1 LKAPVY
7 QERGLRFSQ
16 IRIICTDMS
25 LHIIVDGYN
34 VIRQSKQLRVLDSRD
49 IQEGREA
56 LQDALVEYRKRKG
69 HRITIVFDGTNTF
82 SYEARRQRFRGITI
96 LFSRNG
102 ETADTV
108 IKRMATRERERALVV
123 SSDRDIVSFV
133 RSMGSASIG
142 SRAFEDKLFRAL
154 YSFEADG
161 TEDLPQTGWVPT
173 TRKKGPSRR
182 LPKKKRRNR
191 KKTIKL

>member
-1 LKAPVY
+1 
-7 QERGLRFSQ
+7 
-16 IRIICTDMS
+16 MS

-34 VIRQSKQLRVLDSRD
+34 VIRQSKQLRILDLRD

-56 LQDALVEYRKRKG
+56 LQDILAEYRKSKG
-69 HRITIVFDGTNTF
+69 HRITLVFDGTNAV
-82 SYEARRQRFRGITI
+82 SPGSQRQRFRGIEI

-108 IKRMATRERERALVV
+108 IKRMAARERERALVV
-123 SSDRDIVSFV
+123 SSDRDIISFV
-133 RSMGSASIG
+133 ASVGSATIG
-142 SRAFEDKLFRAL
+142 SRTFEDKMLQAL
-154 YSFEADG
+154 YSYG
-161 TEDLPQTGWVPT
+161 NGGMEDPPDTGWVPT

-191 KKTIKL
+191 GKVHKL

>member
-1 LKAPVY
+1 
-7 QERGLRFSQ
+7 
-16 IRIICTDMS
+16 MS

-34 VIRQSKQLRVLDSRD
+34 VIRQSKQLSILDLRD

-56 LQDALVEYRKRKG
+56 LQDILVEYRKSKG
-69 HRITIVFDGTNTF
+69 HRITIVFDGTHAV
-82 SYEARRQRFRGITI
+82 SSDSQRQRFRGIDI

-108 IKRMATRERERALVV
+108 IKRMAAREKERALVV
-123 SSDRDIVSFV
+123 SSDRDIISFAE
-133 RSMGSASIG
+133 SMGSATIG
-142 SRAFEDKLFRAL
+142 SRTFEDKIFQAL
-154 YSFEADG
+154 YYCENG
-161 TEDLPQTGWVPT
+161 GREDPPDTGWVPT

-191 KKTIKL
+191 DKIIKL

>member
-1 LKAPVY
+1 M
-7 QERGLRFSQ
+7 
-16 IRIICTDMS
+16 T

-34 VIRQSKQLRVLDSRD
+34 VIRQSQQLSVLDLRD

-56 LQDALVEYRKRKG
+56 LQEILVEYRKSKG
-69 HRITIVFDGTNTF
+69 HRITIVFDGTNAV
-82 SYEARRQRFRGITI
+82 SLGSQRQRFRGIEV

-108 IKRMATRERERALVV
+108 IKRMAAKVRERALVV
-123 SSDRDIVSFV
+123 SSDRDIISFV
-133 RSMGSASIG
+133 SSMGSATIG
-142 SRAFEDKLFRAL
+142 SRAFEDKLMQAL
-154 YSFEADG
+154 YAGEYGGMDDSPD
-161 TEDLPQTGWVPT
+161 TGWVPT

-191 KKTIKL
+191 DKAYKL

>member
-1 LKAPVY
+1 
-7 QERGLRFSQ
+7 
-16 IRIICTDMS
+16 MS

-34 VIRQSKQLRVLDSRD
+34 VIRQSKQLRILDLRD

-56 LQDALVEYRKRKG
+56 LQDILAEYRKSKG
-69 HRITIVFDGTNTF
+69 HRITLVFDGTNAV
-82 SYEARRQRFRGITI
+82 SPGSQRQRFRGIEI

-108 IKRMATRERERALVV
+108 IKRMAARERERALVV
-123 SSDRDIVSFV
+123 SSDRDIISFV
-133 RSMGSASIG
+133 ASVGSATIG
-142 SRAFEDKLFRAL
+142 SRTFENKILQAL
-154 YSFEADG
+154 YSCEGDG
-161 TEDLPQTGWVPT
+161 MEDSPDTGWVPT

-191 KKTIKL
+191 DKTNKL

>member
-1 LKAPVY
+1 
-7 QERGLRFSQ
+7 
-16 IRIICTDMS
+16 MS

-34 VIRQSKQLRVLDSRD
+34 LIRQSEQLSVLDLRD

-56 LQDALVEYRKRKG
+56 LQDILAEYRKRKN
-69 HRITIVFDGTNTF
+69 HRITLVFDGTNAV
-82 SYEARRQRFRGITI
+82 SVDSQRQRFRNIDV

-108 IKRMATRERERALVV
+108 IKRMAAREKERALVV
-123 SSDRDIVSFV
+123 SSDRDIISFAA
-133 RSMGSASIG
+133 SMGSATIG
-142 SRAFEDKLFRAL
+142 SRAFEDKLYRTL
-154 YSFEADG
+154 YSFDTDG
-161 TEDLPQTGWVPT
+161 MEDTPDTGWVPT

-191 KKTIKL
+191 EKVYKL

>member
-1 LKAPVY
+1 
-7 QERGLRFSQ
+7 
-16 IRIICTDMS
+16 MS

-34 VIRQSKQLRVLDSRD
+34 LIRQSEQLRVLDLRD

-56 LQDALVEYRKRKG
+56 LQDILAEYRKSKG
-69 HRITIVFDGTNTF
+69 HPITLVFDGTNAV
-82 SYEARRQRFRGITI
+82 SVDSQRQRFRNINV

-108 IKRMATRERERALVV
+108 IKRMAAREKERALVV
-123 SSDRDIVSFV
+123 SSDRAIVSFAASV
-133 RSMGSASIG
+133 GSATIG
-142 SRAFEDKLFRAL
+142 SRAFEDKLYQTL
-154 YSFEADG
+154 YSFDAG
-161 TEDLPQTGWVPT
+161 GMEDAPDTGWVPT

-191 KKTIKL
+191 EKVFKL

>member
-1 LKAPVY
+1 
-7 QERGLRFSQ
+7 
-16 IRIICTDMS
+16 MS

-34 VIRQSKQLRVLDSRD
+34 VIRQSKQLRILDLRD
-49 IQEGREA
+49 MQEGRET
-56 LQDALVEYRKRKG
+56 LQDILVEYRKSKG
-69 HRITIVFDGTNTF
+69 HRITIVFDGTNAI
-82 SYEARRQRFRGITI
+82 SSGEKRQRFRGIEI

-108 IKRMATRERERALVV
+108 IKRMAAREKERALVV

-133 RSMGSASIG
+133 RSVGSATIG
-142 SRAFEDKLFRAL
+142 SRAFEDRILQAFQSVENGGREEPL
-154 YSFEADG
+154 E
-161 TEDLPQTGWVPT
+161 TGWVPT

-191 KKTIKL
+191 NKTVKL

>member
-1 LKAPVY
+1 
-7 QERGLRFSQ
+7 
-16 IRIICTDMS
+16 MS

-34 VIRQSKQLRVLDSRD
+34 VIRQSQQLSILDLRD

-56 LQDALVEYRKRKG
+56 LQDILVEYKKSKG
-69 HRITIVFDGTNTF
+69 HRITVVFDGTNAV
-82 SYEARRQRFRGITI
+82 SLDSQRQRFRGIEI

-108 IKRMATRERERALVV
+108 IKRMASRERERALVV
-123 SSDRDIVSFV
+123 SSDRDIISFV
-133 RSMGSASIG
+133 SSMGSATIG
-142 SRAFEDKLFRAL
+142 SRAFEDKLLQAL
-154 YSFEADG
+154 YARDYG
-161 TEDLPQTGWVPT
+161 GMEDPPDTGWVPT

-191 KKTIKL
+191 DKTYKL

>member
-1 LKAPVY
+1 
-7 QERGLRFSQ
+7 
-16 IRIICTDMS
+16 MS
-25 LHIIVDGYN
+25 LHIIIDGYN
-34 VIRQSKQLRVLDSRD
+34 IIRQSKQLSTLDRRD

-56 LQDALVEYRKRKG
+56 LQDILVEYRKRRG
-69 HRITIVFDGTNTF
+69 HRITIVFDGTNAMSPDTQH
-82 SYEARRQRFRGITI
+82 QRFRGIDI

-108 IKRMATRERERALVV
+108 IKRMAAREKERALVV

-133 RSMGSASIG
+133 TSVGSATIG
-142 SRAFEDKLFRAL
+142 SRTFEDKLFQAL
-154 YSFEADG
+154 YGGDNG
-161 TEDLPQTGWVPT
+161 GMEDPPETGWVPT

-191 KKTIKL
+191 DKVNKL

>member
-1 LKAPVY
+1 
-7 QERGLRFSQ
+7 
-16 IRIICTDMS
+16 MS
-25 LHIIVDGYN
+25 LHIIIDGYN
-34 VIRQSKQLRVLDSRD
+34 VIRQSKQLRILDQRD

-56 LQDALVEYRKRKG
+56 LQDILVEYRKSKG
-69 HRITIVFDGTNTF
+69 HRITLVFDGINAV
-82 SYEARRQRFRGITI
+82 SPDAQHQRFRGIEI

-108 IKRMATRERERALVV
+108 IKRMAAREKERALVV

-133 RSMGSASIG
+133 RSMGSATIG
-142 SRAFEDKLFRAL
+142 SRVFEDKIFQAL
-154 YSFEADG
+154 YSGENG
-161 TEDLPQTGWVPT
+161 GMEDSPDTGWVPT

-191 KKTIKL
+191 GKTVKL